1 MVNKSS
7 LQTLDCVPVC
17 SVTSVRVISLYLF
30 INPLLM
36 FDLFIL
42 SILAQILSSD
52 FDHHINIDIIGV
64 EKEVELIPIFKV
76 RFGSTYNVTFNLVRI
91 VAPDSSVAR
100 ASDKRFRRPRFKSQ
114 PGLLLFLPS

>member
-17 SVTSVRVISLYLF
+17 FVTSVRVISLYLF
-30 INPLLM
+30 LNPLLM
-36 FDLFIL
+36 FDLSIL

-64 EKEVELIPIFKV
+64 EKEVELIPVFKV
-76 RFGSTYNVTFNLVRI
+76 RFGSYNVTFNLVRI

-100 ASDKRFRRPRFKSQ
+100 ASD
-114 PGLLLFLPS
+114 